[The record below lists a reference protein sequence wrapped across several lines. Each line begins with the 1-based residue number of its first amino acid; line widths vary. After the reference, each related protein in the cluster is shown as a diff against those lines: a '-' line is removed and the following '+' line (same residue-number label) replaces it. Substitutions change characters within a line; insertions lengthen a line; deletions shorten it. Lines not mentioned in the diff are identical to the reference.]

1 MSERD
6 MRIPQDFDAYR
17 LVATVNGDVELVCTY
32 CPDLPWRFEPSP
44 NGLLEVAQTA
54 RTHNERC
61 LERAILNA
69 KADLRANGNRTPTAG
84 EVEPLIPEAMR
95 PAFWHRSRSFPM
107 TGGRSTTT
115 TCSARS
121 TCRPLARSMGKGQ

>member
-1 MSERD
+1 
-6 MRIPQDFDAYR
+6 MRFPQDFDAYR
-17 LVATVNGDVELVCTY
+17 LVATVNGDIELVCIY

-95 PAFWHRSRSFPM
+95 PAFWKRYVDIYFDAAL
-107 TGGRSTTT
+107 STTEET
-115 TCSARS
+115 
-121 TCRPLARSMGKGQ
+121 K